1 VLLLEG
7 THAQK
12 RTQGHEECDSKSKEI
27 SFGVVRMATPGDGNN
42 VNKDLTD
49 KGKGSQEPPA
59 KMVRVDE
66 LETSIKKILERTL
79 RKAAQEHNPLT
90 EKASQDS
97 ARGEK
102 SPSR

>member
-1 VLLLEG
+1 
-7 THAQK
+7 
-12 RTQGHEECDSKSKEI
+12 
-27 SFGVVRMATPGDGNN
+27 MATPGDGNN

-49 KGKGSQEPPA
+49 KGKGSKEPPA
-59 KMVRVDE
+59 KMVRMDE
-66 LETSIKKILERTL
+66 LKASIKEILERTL
-79 RKAAQEHNPLT
+79 RKAAQERNPLT

>member
-1 VLLLEG
+1 
-7 THAQK
+7 
-12 RTQGHEECDSKSKEI
+12 
-27 SFGVVRMATPGDGNN
+27 MATPGDGNN

-49 KGKGSQEPPA
+49 KGKG

-66 LETSIKKILERTL
+66 LKASIKKILERTL
-79 RKAAQEHNPLT
+79 RKEAQERNPLT
-90 EKASQDS
+90 EKVSQDS